1 MASIVRKISL
11 VLVLVVMLS
20 DDTKAQSG
28 CTTAIVGLSPC
39 LNYVIGNSSTPS
51 SSCCSQLSGV
61 VKSQPQCLC
70 SLLNGGAAS
79 SFGITINQTLAL
91 ALPKV
96 CNVQTPPVSRCNG
109 TNSAAT
115 PVSSPAE
122 SPAESVDETPDV
134 PTLPSDSDI
143 PSGTGSKTVPKTDG
157 ASVGGSNINT
167 PFNFVGILLFVVL
180 CALSSTGF

>member
-96 CNVQTPPVSRCNG
+96 CNVQTPPVSRCN
-109 TNSAAT
+109 AT